1 MSPESIR
8 LVQESWQHL
17 APHGETVATAFYDRL
32 FNLDPQLRRLFRSG
46 SMDEQGRKLAAT
58 LAMVIGSLGRMD
70 ELLPVVESLGRR
82 HAGYAVEEA
91 HYRTFGAA
99 FISTLEKALGDAFS
113 PEVGIAWMELY
124 GMLSTVM
131 KRASAGAHPLRA
143 GARHA
148 PERLMVLAH

>member
-8 LVQESWQHL
+8 LVQESWQKL
-17 APHGETVATAFYDRL
+17 APHGESVAAAFYDRL

-46 SMDEQGRKLAAT
+46 SMDEQGRKLAAA
-58 LAMVIGSLGRMD
+58 LAMVIGCLGRMD
-70 ELLPVVESLGRR
+70 EVIPVVEAIGRR
-82 HAGYAVEEA
+82 HAGYGVEEA

-99 FISTLEKALGDAFS
+99 FISTLEKAMGDAFT

-124 GMLSTVM
+124 GTLSTVM
-131 KRASAGAHPLRA
+131 KRAADGAHPLRSL
-143 GARHA
+143 ARH